1 VNHHSTAFLPRIQ
14 TILWYLSK
22 DVLSTEAA
30 DGVGVGEVT
39 QTFSY
44 WAKLMA
50 IGDASPDIC
59 QYPSQSS
66 VLARHG
72 EGWLPLSI
80 VSNSQPPT
88 VELLD

>member
-1 VNHHSTAFLPRIQ
+1 MVA
-14 TILWYLSK
+14 
-22 DVLSTEAA
+22 TEAT
-30 DGVGVGEVT
+30 DGVRVGEVT
-39 QTFSY
+39 QTFAF

-72 EGWLPLSI
+72 EGWLALPV
-80 VSNSQPPT
+80 VSNLQLPI